1 VVEHGPTEQL
11 IREHKHPYARA
22 LLDAVPVPNSQ
33 HTISG
38 PQLEG
43 EPPDPVELSEGCN
56 FRPRCPFAAEE
67 CFEEPGLDAYQIPD
81 GEHTAAYWRVETVD
95 NV

>member
-1 VVEHGPTEQL
+1 MVERGPTEQL
-11 IREHKHPYARA
+11 IREPKHPYARA
-22 LLDAVPVPNSQ
+22 LLDVVLVLNSQ
-33 HTISG
+33 HTISE
-38 PQLEG
+38 PQLKG

-56 FRPRCPFAAEE
+56 FRARCPFPAEK

-81 GEHTAAYWRVETVD
+81 GEHAAACWRVETVD